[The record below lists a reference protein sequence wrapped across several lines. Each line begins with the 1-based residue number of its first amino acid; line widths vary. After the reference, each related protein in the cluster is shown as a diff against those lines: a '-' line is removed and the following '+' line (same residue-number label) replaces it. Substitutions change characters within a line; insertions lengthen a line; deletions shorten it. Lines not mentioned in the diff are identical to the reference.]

1 MNSKTA
7 LCQALI
13 NGEVINIRNI
23 HQKTGF
29 TNASREVGR
38 NVERVEDGGFGVIV
52 SRTNRNGKNRYGV
65 HCKWTDYRLNQTP
78 YNRDGIKAMKKYIKE
93 QTAKK

>member
-23 HQKTGF
+23 HNRTGY
-29 TNASREVGR
+29 TNSGREISRQ
-38 NVERVEDGGFGVIV
+38 VERPFGVVV
-52 SRTNRNGKNRYGV
+52 SRVHRAGKNRFKV
-65 HCKWTDYRLNQTP
+65 HCTWTDYFLAQSRLNKE
-78 YNRDGIKAMKKYIKE
+78 GIKKMKKYIKE
-93 QTAKK
+93 QTK

>member
-23 HQKTGF
+23 HNRTGY
-29 TNASREVGR
+29 TNSGREISRQIEKP
-38 NVERVEDGGFGVIV
+38 FGVIV
-52 SRTNRNGKNRYGV
+52 SRTRKEGKNRWKVY
-65 HCKWTDYRLNQTP
+65 CTWTNYRLNQTP
-78 YNRDGIKAMKKYIKE
+78 YNRDGIRAMKKYIKE